1 LTNLVKLSIFNDLN
15 QRGKMAGHK
24 RKKPR
29 GIAEP
34 IGLYDAKTRL
44 SELVDEAAAGRAFT
58 ISKSGK
64 PMARLVPLAEP
75 DLRKL
80 RKPGGAKGR
89 IWIAEDFDAP
99 LPAAIQR
106 LFAGETS

>member
-1 LTNLVKLSIFNDLN
+1 LHDLI
-15 QRGKMAGHK
+15 QRGTMAAKK
-24 RKKPR
+24 RKKTR
-29 GIAEP
+29 GVAEP
-34 IGLYDAKTRL
+34 VGLYDAKTRL

-64 PMARLVPLAEP
+64 PMARLVPLVEP
-75 DLRKL
+75 DTRKL

-89 IWIAEDFDAP
+89 IWMADDFDAP

-106 LFAGETS
+106 LFSGENA